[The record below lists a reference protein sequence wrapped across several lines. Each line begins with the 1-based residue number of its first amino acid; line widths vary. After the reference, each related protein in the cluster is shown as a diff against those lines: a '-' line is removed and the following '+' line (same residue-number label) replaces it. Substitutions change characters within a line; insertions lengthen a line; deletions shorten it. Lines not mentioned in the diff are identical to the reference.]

1 MFKQSIPQ
9 VSLVLIMIS
18 SLSGC
23 IDKLE
28 GSGVAAQTDIPIEN
42 VNDVV
47 VSAVGKINITFGE
60 SESVTISGDDNILEM
75 LVSEQIDSRFQSM
88 PEIEDITLIP
98 VVPLIYDIQLISLTS
113 LSISGDMDAEVID
126 IQTENLSLT
135 LNGLTNV
142 VIDGVVNKMDLYQG
156 GQSQLNAS
164 DLVVEDLVVELT
176 GDVEADVVATESIT
190 GNISGV
196 SELTYTGEPVV
207 DVTVSQYSS
216 LLISE
221 AE

>member
-1 MFKQSIPQ
+1 MFKQFMPQ

-28 GSGVAAQTDIPIEN
+28 GSGIAAQTEIPIEN

-60 SESVTISGDDNILEM
+60 SESVTISGDNNILEM

-98 VVPLIYDIQLISLTS
+98 VVPLVYDIQLISLTS

-126 IQTENLSLT
+126 IQTENFSLT

-164 DLVVEDLVVELT
+164 DLVVENLVIELT
-176 GDVEADVVATESIT
+176 GDVEADVVATESIS

-216 LLISE
+216 LLMSE